1 MSVKQGIRAG
11 NDIWLN
17 PGNTIG
23 GNDKIDV
30 NNATDLKAAR
40 IACKNILYAVI
51 DTEYTAKQ
59 YREMNIDDIYQTTG
73 TIEFKEEVNAWWIP
87 VLIGFDLLCVVGVAV
102 LLFKKED

>member
-17 PGNTIG
+17 PGNTIN

-40 IACKNILYAVI
+40 IACKNILYALV
-51 DTEYTAKQ
+51 DTELTAKQ
-59 YREMNIDDIYQTTG
+59 YREMNIDDIYQTNG
-73 TIEFKEEVNAWWIP
+73 TIEFKEEVFAWWIP
-87 VLIGFDLLCVVGVAV
+87 VLIGFDVLALGGVTI
-102 LLFKKED
+102 LFFKKKD